1 MARKKLTKK
10 QTERIYIFVHGG
22 CVDSVTDGQGNDL
35 DPLGNVCVIDYDE
48 SDTENVCPI
57 CRQDYESEEDC
68 PTCPN
73 CGYRSRIGTIKEA
86 LRAAHIMENKTKKAQ
101 S

>member
-1 MARKKLTKK
+1 MVKKKLTKK

-35 DPLGNVCVIDYDE
+35 DPLGNVCIIDYDE
-48 SDTENVCPI
+48 SECENICPVC
-57 CRQDYESEEDC
+57 RSEYDSENDIKC
-68 PTCPN
+68 PE
-73 CGYRSRIGTIKEA
+73 CGYNANIGTIKEA